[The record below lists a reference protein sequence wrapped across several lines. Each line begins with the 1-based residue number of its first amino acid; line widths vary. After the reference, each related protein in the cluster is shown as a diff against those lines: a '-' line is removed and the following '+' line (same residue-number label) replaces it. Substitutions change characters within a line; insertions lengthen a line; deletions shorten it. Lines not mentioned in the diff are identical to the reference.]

1 MSNQNIKENSEVTVI
16 VNVWGKDSPQA
27 LRRSLRS
34 IGRQTFKPS
43 EVLVVIDGPINTQL
57 ENEIAKFENSEYYP
71 VRVIRIS
78 MAKGLWNGRNT
89 GIAEARSEIIA
100 LHDADDVMH
109 PERLKLQLQAF
120 NNQEIDILGCPII
133 EFDSSN
139 EKLLGIR
146 SFGSSEDINKKM
158 IWQNVVNHSSVMM
171 RKSSVNSI
179 GGYREVYLAEDYD
192 LWLRLISAGKK
203 FANCD
208 FALQAFAVD
217 ENLMKRRG
225 GYGFLSSELKIH
237 NLIRSMNQMNLLVS
251 WLRLLLRISFRLGP
265 GIARLMYHK
274 KFQLRKINKSRR
286 NLDDFT
292 DSSPIVC
299 L

>member
-1 MSNQNIKENSEVTVI
+1 LNQNIEEDSEVTVI
-16 VNVWGKDSPQA
+16 VNVWGKDSPGA
-27 LRRSLRS
+27 LMRSLRS
-34 IGRQTFKPS
+34 IGKQTFKPS

-57 ENEIAKFENSEYYP
+57 EDEIAKFEHSGYFQVRIIRVP
-71 VRVIRIS
+71 V
-78 MAKGLWNGRNT
+78 AKGLWNGRNV

-109 PERLKLQLQAF
+109 PERLRLQLQAF
-120 NNQEIDILGCPII
+120 KNQEIDILGCPVV
-133 EFDSSN
+133 EFDTSS
-139 EKLLGIR
+139 EELLGVR
-146 SFGSSEDINKKM
+146 SFGSSKTIKKKM
-158 IWQNVVNHSSVMM
+158 QWQNAINHSSVMM
-171 RKSSVNSI
+171 NKPAVISI
-179 GGYREVYLAEDYD
+179 GGYKDVYLAEDYD

-225 GYGFLSSELKIH
+225 GYRFLSSELKIH
-237 NLIRSMNQMNLLVS
+237 SLIRSMNQMNLLVS
-251 WLRLLLRISFRLGP
+251 WLRLLMRISFRLGP

-274 KFQLRKINKSRR
+274 KFQQHEINKSRR
-286 NLDDFT
+286 NLDDFM